1 MLTTPINAR
10 PSISPI
16 RINKRGSSN
25 NRPSIYELNPKKN
38 FSLTKDFVKNGIH
51 SAALGFTMP
60 SLKNVI
66 V

>member
-1 MLTTPINAR
+1 MLTTQMNPR

-25 NRPSIYELNPKKN
+25 NRPSIYELNPKKT

-51 SAALGFTMP
+51 SAALGLNMP
-60 SLKNVI
+60 SSKNVI